1 MPLPVRSLR
10 LTATRSS
17 RGYDVDAAT
26 YIRSVENADGQT
38 LEPAVKAA
46 INAFV
51 LGCKADG
58 IWTAIKASCVLMGAR
73 TLSGALTP
81 LVGSAPTNNNFV
93 SGDYVRKTGLKG
105 DGSTKYLNS
114 SRNNNADPQNSKHIA
129 MFVTDAVTG
138 GNLMNSGPAGVSGRS
153 GIGFALAAPNQ
164 STAQISLNNSAPFD
178 AGGNIA
184 SAAVSNT
191 LMGLSRS
198 ASGSFVARFNSANT
212 TVSQAS
218 TTPNNGNIAV
228 YARPS
233 SPVDFYNGSRLAFY
247 SFGES
252 LDLALLDTRVSALY
266 TAIGA
271 AIP

>member
-10 LTATRSS
+10 LTASRSS

-93 SGDYVRKTGLKG
+93 SGDYNRKTGLLG
-105 DGSTKYLNS
+105 NGTTKSLDTN
-114 SRNNNADPQNSKHIA
+114 RNNDADPVNSFHLSAYVTALGNIGGWVIGDRYETGWSA
-129 MFVTDAVTG
+129 IYLGGGTPSTWQLPNRNINPTGISVSTGFVGTSRAASTSYGYRRGGTSFTQAFASQAVTTRRLRAFASSG
-138 GNLMNSGPAGVSGRS
+138 GTGGAPAEW
-153 GIGFALAAPNQ
+153 
-164 STAQISLNNSAPFD
+164 
-178 AGGNIA
+178 
-184 SAAVSNT
+184 
-191 LMGLSRS
+191 
-198 ASGSFVARFNSANT
+198 GSHRV
-212 TVSQAS
+212 
-218 TTPNNGNIAV
+218 
-228 YARPS
+228 
-233 SPVDFYNGSRLAFY
+233 AFY
-247 SFGES
+247 SIGES
-252 LDLALLDTRVSALY
+252 VNLAQLDTRVSDLY
-266 TAIGA
+266 NAITAA
-271 AIP
+271 TP

>member
-1 MPLPVRSLR
+1 MGMNPRLLR
-10 LTATRSS
+10 PILS
-17 RGYDVDAAT
+17 GDPDALR
-26 YIRSVENADGQT
+26 YIAAVQAADQQS
-38 LEPAVKAA
+38 LEPAVRKA
-46 INAFV
+46 ITDFIV
-51 LGCKADG
+51 GCKADG
-58 IWTAIKASCVLMGAR
+58 IWSAIKASCILMGAR
-73 TLSGALTP
+73 TLSGALVP

-114 SRNNNADPQNSKHIA
+114 NRNNNADPQDSKHIA
-129 MFVTDAVTG
+129 AFVTDAVTG
-138 GNLMNSGPAGVSGRS
+138 GNLMNSGPAGVNGRS
-153 GIGFALAAPNQ
+153 GIGFAVTAPNQ
-164 STAQISLNNSAPFD
+164 STAQTSLNNGSPFD
-178 AGGNIA
+178 PGGNIA

-212 TVSQAS
+212 TVPQAS

-228 YARPS
+228 YARPA
-233 SPVDFYNGSRLAFY
+233 SPVDLYNGSRLAFY
-247 SFGES
+247 SIGES
-252 LDLALLDTRVSALY
+252 LNLALLDSRVSALV

>member
-10 LTATRSS
+10 LTASRSS

-26 YIRSVENADGQT
+26 YIRSVEDADGQT

-93 SGDYVRKTGLKG
+93 SGDYNRKTGLVANG
-105 DGSTKYLNS
+105 TTKFIDTNRANDS
-114 SRNNNADPQNSKHIA
+114 DPKDSKHLSA
-129 MFVTDAVTG
+129 Y
-138 GNLMNSGPAGVSGRS
+138 VSTS
-153 GIGFALAAPNQ
+153 SSVANTTLIGQALATG
-164 STAQISLNNSAPFD
+164 SSHLSVNNSTPATTYAARANGPGV
-178 AGGNIA
+178 ANIG
-184 SAAVSNT
+184 T
-191 LMGLSRS
+191 LGTGFVGVNRS
-198 ASGSFVARFNSANT
+198 ASTGFILRSSGSNT
-212 TVSQAS
+212 TEQTAASVSPAS
-218 TTPNNGNIAV
+218 GDILVFDGINK
-228 YARPS
+228 YA
-233 SPVDFYNGSRLAFY
+233 GRLAFY
-247 SFGES
+247 SLGES
-252 LDLALLDTRVSALY
+252 LSLSLLDTRVSALY

>member
-10 LTATRSS
+10 LTASRSS

-93 SGDYVRKTGLKG
+93 SGDYNRKTGLVG
-105 DGSTKYLNS
+105 NGSTKYLTVTNAATPLQNS
-114 SRNNNADPQNSKHIA
+114 SHQSAYITGLVSQSVGGFMVHIA
-129 MFVTDAVTG
+129 EWPTAGTAGRTQLATNTNETFTRSREGTGNAVAATSTG
-138 GNLMNSGPAGVSGRS
+138 FLGTSRA
-153 GIGFALAAPNQ
+153 
-164 STAQISLNNSAPFD
+164 
-178 AGGNIA
+178 A
-184 SAAVSNT
+184 SASYT
-191 LMGLSRS
+191 LRRAG
-198 ASGSFVARFNSANT
+198 ASS
-212 TVSQAS
+212 TVTEAS
-218 TTPNNGNIAV
+218 TGAPSQTI
-228 YARPS
+228 YAFCNPGLAQFS
-233 SPVDFYNGSRLAFY
+233 DGRLAWF
-247 SFGES
+247 SVGES
-252 LDLALLDTRVSALY
+252 LGIALLDTRVSALY